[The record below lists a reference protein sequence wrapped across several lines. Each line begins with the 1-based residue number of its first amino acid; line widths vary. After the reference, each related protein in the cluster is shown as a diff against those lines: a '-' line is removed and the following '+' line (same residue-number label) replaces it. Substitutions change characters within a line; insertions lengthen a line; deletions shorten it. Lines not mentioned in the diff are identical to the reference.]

1 MGKSTSPSTRA
12 KKTKQAARSQSAA
25 PIRSDSIAAELE
37 QQQETKETRETR
49 ETREKQVD
57 SSRVIHKES
66 ELYSPIKTYFE
77 AIGYH
82 VRGEVR
88 HCDMVAIRPDA
99 PEAEPIIIELKSS
112 FNVTLLLQAL
122 DRLKLSSTVYV
133 AVAKKKAT
141 RSSHPVSGLRQ
152 LCERLGLGFLLVTF
166 YKRKAPFVEAICH
179 PPGWVEQE
187 EKAVYNPK
195 PVRTSKTR
203 AARLVREFHAR
214 SGDYNVGGTT
224 KQPLV
229 TAYREK
235 ALRVANVLQ
244 EGPLR
249 AAVVRSRAGVGDAA
263 SILQKN
269 YYGWF
274 ERQSRGIYAL
284 TSEGTAAIAQYAN
297 ILAQLPGLSP

>member
-1 MGKSTSPSTRA
+1 MGKSTASTTRIGRA
-12 KKTKQAARSQSAA
+12 KKSENLQTEASSAELIINQ
-25 PIRSDSIAAELE
+25 PLSSGRLE
-37 QQQETKETRETR
+37 QQEQQAEL
-49 ETREKQVD
+49 
-57 SSRVIHKES
+57 SRAIRMES
-66 ELYSPIKTYFE
+66 ELYAPIKAYFE
-77 AIGYH
+77 AIGYQ

-88 HCDMVAIRPDA
+88 HCDMVAIRPGA
-99 PEAEPIIIELKSS
+99 PEAEPIIIELKTS

-122 DRLKLSSTVYV
+122 DRMKFSSTVYV

-141 RSSHPVSGLRQ
+141 RSSHSIHGLRQ
-152 LCERLGLGFLLVTF
+152 LCERLGIGFLLVTF

-179 PPGWVEQE
+179 PPGWTSTEQGSLY
-187 EKAVYNPK
+187 KPK
-195 PVRTSKTR
+195 PVKTVKARTS
-203 AARLVREFHAR
+203 RLVREFHAR

-263 SILQKN
+263 SILQRN

-274 ERQSRGIYAL
+274 ERQSRGIYTL
-284 TSEGTAAIAQYAN
+284 TPEGTTAVTQYAN
-297 ILAQLPGLSP
+297 IIAKLPGLSQ

>member
-1 MGKSTSPSTRA
+1 MGKTITPSTRTGKSKRPA
-12 KKTKQAARSQSAA
+12 SNQTESPSHVTAAEPLHNEQEKQAE
-25 PIRSDSIAAELE
+25 P
-37 QQQETKETRETR
+37 
-49 ETREKQVD
+49 
-57 SSRVIHKES
+57 SRVIHKES
-66 ELYSPIKTYFE
+66 ELYAPIKAYYE
-77 AIGYH
+77 AIGYM

-122 DRLKLSSTVYV
+122 DRMKLSSTVYV

-141 RSSHPVSGLRQ
+141 RNSHSVTGLRN

-166 YKRKAPFVEAICH
+166 YKRKAPFVEVICH
-179 PPGWVEQE
+179 PPSWTGIEHE
-187 EKAVYNPK
+187 SAYKPK
-195 PVRTSKTR
+195 PVKTVKSKAT
-203 AARLVREFHAR
+203 RLVREFNAR
-214 SGDYNVGGTT
+214 SGDYNVGGTS

-263 SILQKN
+263 SILQRN

-274 ERQSRGIYAL
+274 ERQSRGVYGL

-297 ILAQLPGLSP
+297 ILAQLPGLSH

>member
-1 MGKSTSPSTRA
+1 MGKSIASTTRIGRA
-12 KKTKQAARSQSAA
+12 KKSKKLQTEASS
-25 PIRSDSIAAELE
+25 AELIINLPLSSERIE
-37 QQQETKETRETR
+37 QQGQQAEP
-49 ETREKQVD
+49 
-57 SSRVIHKES
+57 SRVIRKES
-66 ELYSPIKTYFE
+66 ELYSPIKAYFE

-88 HCDMVAIRPDA
+88 HCDMVAIRQDA

-122 DRLKLSSTVYV
+122 DRMKLSSTVYV
-133 AVAKKKAT
+133 AVAKKRET
-141 RSSHPVSGLRQ
+141 RSSHSIHGLRQ
-152 LCERLGLGFLLVTF
+152 LCERLGIGFLLVTF

-179 PPGWVEQE
+179 PPSWTSTEQV
-187 EKAVYNPK
+187 ALYRPK
-195 PVRTSKTR
+195 PVKTVKARTS
-203 AARLVREFHAR
+203 RLVREFHAR

-263 SILQKN
+263 SILQRN

-284 TSEGTAAIAQYAN
+284 TPEGTEAVTQYAN
-297 ILAQLPGLSP
+297 IIAKLPGLSQ

>member
-1 MGKSTSPSTRA
+1 MGKSTSPSTQA
-12 KKTKQAARSQSAA
+12 KKTKQAARSQNAA
-25 PIRSDSIAAELE
+25 PVRSDSIADELE
-37 QQQETKETRETR
+37 QQQETKETRE
-49 ETREKQVD
+49 KQVD
-57 SSRVIHKES
+57 SSRVILKES
-66 ELYSPIKTYFE
+66 ELYAPIKTYFE

-133 AVAKKKAT
+133 AVAKKKET

-179 PPGWVEQE
+179 PPGWVEQADQ
-187 EKAVYNPK
+187 AVYKPK
-195 PVRTSKTR
+195 PVRPSKTR

-249 AAVVRSRAGVGDAA
+249 AAIVRSRAGVGDAA

-274 ERQSRGIYAL
+274 ERQGRGIYAL
-284 TSEGTAAIAQYAN
+284 TSEGTVAIAQYAN